1 MSRFANGN
9 ILSTPSRFIRQCK
22 MNIQNFCLFVIF
34 VSAVMLGAIL
44 IGFKTLM
51 TLSIWRCILT
61 PIFFRLNTENNAD
74 PYITKPPNL
83 SSTGKCDNE
92 PHDTLFSWFGP
103 MLFLL
108 HQSDNIDHSWPLA
121 MDHICKNK
129 KPCLYVH
136 KKTSAKHSSP
146 SNTTLDKWK
155 CMPFIFVFYP
165 FSLTS

>member
-9 ILSTPSRFIRQCK
+9 IISTQSLFIRQCW

-34 VSAVMLGAIL
+34 VSVAMLGAIL
-44 IGFKTLM
+44 IGFKT
-51 TLSIWRCILT
+51 SNWCCILT
-61 PIFFRLNTENNAD
+61 HILFWLNTENNAD
-74 PYITKPPNL
+74 SYITKPPNL

-103 MLFLL
+103 ILFLL
-108 HQSDNIDHSWPLA
+108 HQRNSIDHSWPLA

-129 KPCLYVH
+129 KPSLYVH
-136 KKTSAKHSSP
+136 KKKLAQNFPVLLS
-146 SNTTLDKWK
+146 LDKWK
-155 CMPFIFVFYP
+155 CMSFICVLYP

>member
-9 ILSTPSRFIRQCK
+9 IISTQSLFIRQYW

-34 VSAVMLGAIL
+34 VSAAMLGAIL
-44 IGFKTLM
+44 IGFKT
-51 TLSIWRCILT
+51 SNWCCILT
-61 PIFFRLNTENNAD
+61 HILFWLNTENNAD
-74 PYITKPPNL
+74 SYITKPPNL

-129 KPCLYVH
+129 KPFLYVH
-136 KKTSAKHSSP
+136 KK
-146 SNTTLDKWK
+146 N
-155 CMPFIFVFYP
+155 
-165 FSLTS
+165 

>member
-1 MSRFANGN
+1 MIRFANEN
-9 ILSTPSRFIRQCK
+9 ILSSPSLFIRQCK
-22 MNIQNFCLFVIF
+22 INIQNVCLFVIF

-61 PIFFRLNTENNAD
+61 HIFFRLNTENNAD

-108 HQSDNIDHSWPLA
+108 HQSNNIDHSWPLE
-121 MDHICKNK
+121 MDHICKNEK
-129 KPCLYVH
+129 LCLSVH
-136 KKTSAKHSSP
+136 KKNQRKTFK
-146 SNTTLDKWK
+146 T
-155 CMPFIFVFYP
+155 F
-165 FSLTS
+165 

>member
-9 ILSTPSRFIRQCK
+9 ILSAPSLFIRQCK
-22 MNIQNFCLFVIF
+22 MNVQNFCLFVIF
-34 VSAVMLGAIL
+34 VSAVILGTIL
-44 IGFKTLM
+44 IGLM

-61 PIFFRLNTENNAD
+61 QIFFWLNTENNAD

-92 PHDTLFSWFGP
+92 PHDTLFSWFRP
-103 MLFLL
+103 TLFLL
-108 HQSDNIDHSWPLA
+108 HQSNNTDHSWPLA

-136 KKTSAKHSSP
+136 KKASAKLPSP
-146 SNTTLDKWK
+146 SNSSLDKWK
-155 CMPFIFVFYP
+155 CMSFIFLFYP
-165 FSLTS
+165 FSLSG

>member
-1 MSRFANGN
+1 MQNEYSK
-9 ILSTPSRFIRQCK
+9 ILSFCHFCKRCHVRF
-22 MNIQNFCLFVIF
+22 NINWVQDFDDFVH
-34 VSAVMLGAIL
+34 L
-44 IGFKTLM
+44 TLY
-51 TLSIWRCILT
+51 LT
-61 PIFFRLNTENNAD
+61 RIFFWLNTENNAN
-74 PYITKPPNL
+74 PYVTKPANL

-129 KPCLYVH
+129 KPSLYVH
-136 KKTSAKHSSP
+136 KKKLAQNFPVLLS
-146 SNTTLDKWK
+146 LDKWK
-155 CMPFIFVFYP
+155 CMSFICVLYP

>member
-1 MSRFANGN
+1 M
-9 ILSTPSRFIRQCK
+9 QCK
-22 MNIQNFCLFVIF
+22 INIQNFCLFVIF

-61 PIFFRLNTENNAD
+61 HIFFRLNTENNAD

-108 HQSDNIDHSWPLA
+108 HQSNNLVTADHLQWT
-121 MDHICKNK
+121 I
-129 KPCLYVH
+129 YVKTKSYVYLWI
-136 KKTSAKHSSP
+136 KKTSAKLSRLSNP
-146 SNTTLDKWK
+146 SLGKWK
-155 CMPFIFVFYP
+155 CTSFIFVFYP
-165 FSLTS
+165 FSFTSQRYSNTAVAVKG

>member
-1 MSRFANGN
+1 MSCFAIRN
-9 ILSTPSRFIRQCK
+9 ILSTPSLFIRQCK
-22 MNIQNFCLFVIF
+22 MNVQNFCLFVIF

-51 TLSIWRCILT
+51 TLSIWRGILT
-61 PIFFRLNTENNAD
+61 HIFFRLNTENNAD
-74 PYITKPPNL
+74 SYITKPPNL

-108 HQSDNIDHSWPLA
+108 HQSNNIDHSWPLA
-121 MDHICKNK
+121 MDHRCKNK

-136 KKTSAKHSSP
+136 KKKLVQKFPVLLIPH
-146 SNTTLDKWK
+146 
-155 CMPFIFVFYP
+155 
-165 FSLTS
+165 

>member
-9 ILSTPSRFIRQCK
+9 ILSTPSLFIRQCD
-22 MNIQNFCLFVIF
+22 MNIQNFCVFVIF
-34 VSAVMLGAIL
+34 VNAVMLFAIL

-103 MLFLL
+103 ILFLL
-108 HQSDNIDHSWPLA
+108 HQRNSIDHSWPLA

-129 KPCLYVH
+129 KPSLYVH
-136 KKTSAKHSSP
+136 KKKLAQNFPVLLS
-146 SNTTLDKWK
+146 LDKWK
-155 CMPFIFVFYP
+155 CMSFICVLYP